1 MRVLVAP
8 EVCSRLQLTSSQK
21 GEELG
26 DLLQGQDEEEKED
39 TWLKQQVDISSAETI
54 NISEV

>member
-8 EVCSRLQLTSSQK
+8 EVCSRLQLTPSQK

-39 TWLKQQVDISSAETI
+39 SWLEQEVDASSAETI
-54 NISEV
+54 NISQV